1 MAFICSVCVAKAQ
14 DVLMATLQ
22 HGETMTAY
30 YGSDAFKSAM
40 AAAEN
45 GDLITLSGGV
55 FNGTTI
61 DKAVTIQGAGSVQD
75 IANNRYRTSIPNG
88 CTIDLPEDATGLT
101 IEGIWCNASN
111 SGGLTIA
118 SAVTQMTIK
127 RCWISTIQFKG
138 QTTNCAVLQC
148 RIGYLYPDAQSQNML
163 IENSAMDLLMG
174 NSTGASM
181 MVRNCVICDGGG
193 NTNRYGTG
201 GRNITASFVNCVI
214 YNPTYST
221 DCSAYNNVYQN
232 GTYGSGFKTNNAQN
246 NTKVSDLNALF
257 VGNSYSAGGNLRL
270 TDEAAAQYLGDD
282 GTQVG
287 VYGGARGFT
296 DVPSNPQVTSKEIAP
311 QSDANGKLAV
321 KITVE
326 AQKD

>member
-1 MAFICSVCVAKAQ
+1 MAFICSMCVAKAQ

-101 IEGIWCNASN
+101 IEGIWSN
-111 SGGLTIA
+111 NTFTIA
-118 SAVTQMTIK
+118 SPVTQMTVK
-127 RCWISTIQFKG
+127 RCLISILRFNG

-148 RIGYLYPDAQSQNML
+148 RIGNLYPDAQSQNML
-163 IENSAMDLLMG
+163 IENSAIKELEK
-174 NSTGASM
+174 NSSGASM
-181 MVRNCVICDGGG
+181 MVRNCLICHGGG
-193 NTNRYGTG
+193 QISPYSNDSYNV
-201 GRNITASFVNCVI
+201 TASFVNCII
-214 YNPTYST
+214 YNPTPST
-221 DCSAYNNVYQN
+221 DCSAYNIVYSN
-232 GTYGSGFKTNNAQN
+232 DPYGIGFQTNNAQN
-246 NTKVSDLNALF
+246 IRKPSDFKALF
-257 VGNSYSAGGNLRL
+257 VGSSYSWDGNLRL